1 MKKNK
6 SNLDEDLV
14 LSTIQVLSAKT
25 KADPN
30 PEDLEA
36 LKKLIRKNVPFTLRS
51 YFSAYLLREI
61 LEANTPNKRNGTK
74 QQSRKATPKRQDAQQ
89 SRATRD
95 LPEGARTLYLNVGKM
110 KRLYPKELSQILQD
124 KLSIERDEIYSI
136 RIHDKYS
143 FVSMSEENCER
154 AIAELNGLD
163 IRGRTLSIAYSNRE

>member
-1 MKKNK
+1 
-6 SNLDEDLV
+6 
-14 LSTIQVLSAKT
+14 
-25 KADPN
+25 
-30 PEDLEA
+30 
-36 LKKLIRKNVPFTLRS
+36 
-51 YFSAYLLREI
+51 
-61 LEANTPNKRNGTK
+61 
-74 QQSRKATPKRQDAQQ
+74 
-89 SRATRD
+89 
-95 LPEGARTLYLNVGKM
+95 M